1 MTTTTGQLRY
11 AYKLHGLVFASEIE
25 LPELAGRPASTAVP
39 ADVRIRLG
47 EVEPPATAP
56 ELKAVATPN
65 GAFFLGVPKVARFL
79 VRRDGDV
86 IVDPLDDGFR
96 DDLGEVRGFLLGW
109 IVTLVCTQRN
119 FLALH
124 ASAVAFGDRVVA
136 FMGDQGAGKST
147 LAAHCVQV
155 GAKLVADDL
164 LRVELADSGPPRA
177 HPGMPLLKLWRQTLE
192 GMGRDANELAPAW
205 WHDHKFL
212 VPFSGELVE
221 NALPIA
227 CIHVLEQD
235 ETAGAGRFEPLAAA
249 AAVSALVANSHDIYV
264 LDAIGRRPGHLDDCV
279 RLAGNVEIVRLARR
293 HDAAQLPA
301 TARYLERR
309 LSVG

>member
-1 MTTTTGQLRY
+1 MTTTPDRLRY

-56 ELKAVATPN
+56 DLKAVAAPD
-65 GAFFLGVPKVARFL
+65 GGFFLGIPKVARFF
-79 VRRDGDV
+79 VGHDGGV
-86 IVDPLDDGFR
+86 IVDPRCNDSG
-96 DDLGEVRGFLLGW
+96 DDLGEIRGFLLSW
-109 IVTLVCTQRN
+109 IVSLVCTQRN

-155 GAKLVADDL
+155 GAKLVTDDL

-177 HPGMPLLKLWRQTLE
+177 YPGMPLLKLWRQTLE

-227 CIHVLEQD
+227 CIHVLAQD
-235 ETAGAGRFEPLAAA
+235 ETAGAGRFEPLAGA
-249 AAVSALVANSHDIYV
+249 AAVSALVANSHDIRV
-264 LDAIGRRPGHLDDCV
+264 LDAIGRRLGHLDHCV
-279 RLAGNVEIVRLARR
+279 RLARSVEIVRLARR
-293 HDAAQLPA
+293 RDPAQLPA
-301 TARYLERR
+301 TARHLERR